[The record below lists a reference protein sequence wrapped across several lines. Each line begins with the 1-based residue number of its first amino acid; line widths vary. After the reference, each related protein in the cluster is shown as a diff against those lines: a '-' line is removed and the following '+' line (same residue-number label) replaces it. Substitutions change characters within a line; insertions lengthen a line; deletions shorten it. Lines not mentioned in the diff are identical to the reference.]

1 MREDSFEY
9 RNEMFGLILLK
20 DHFDFLAKNRP
31 EEQEWKQRD

>member
-20 DHFDFLAKNRP
+20 DHFDFLVNRP
-31 EEQEWKQRD
+31 KEQEWKQRD